1 VSEQKPLIDGME
13 VQLRADWQREVAGFK
28 VLLHREGGGYRLE
41 VWRDLEEVKS
51 WSVRD
56 EAGAKA
62 ALEELRELLLEKVE
76 PETAGEAEK
85 LLEELRGRFE
95 RSVRA
100 ALVIEEGGEEIRV
113 LASDGAV
120 LKASMFFYEGKD
132 GVEWLGELTYLVA
145 EVEEKGEEEGGR
157 GKRGK
162 AAKLGLFPFLALAK
176 AVGGKVVER
185 KLIRVRGGVID
196 LDGVKMPLEFKAQLD
211 KALDT
216 MLDLGAVVEWL
227 KGREVKVSEVYPKL
241 LERVKRF
248 VNFNWDPRLYHVVS
262 CYIVA
267 TYFAQ
272 VFPAFPQLHFV
283 GSISSGKT
291 RAGLAVARAA
301 RRGLSTTDTSEASIF
316 RIAEGVGATLLID
329 DVWGEGAKIA
339 HLTYKKGVSV
349 PRVEKG
355 AGERLLLRL
364 FETYCPTVYTGVEL
378 PIEHKRSRA
387 IVIGMRKAPDPNPE
401 GRDPEPRDFE
411 DIRRE
416 LYICELTQFPEVKR
430 KFEEL
435 ARQRRELGLEGRDFE
450 VWGPLLAVAALAGKE
465 AYDEVLK
472 YAKQDVGRKVEEMYL
487 EEKEVLSG
495 LERLL
500 LSKAEELFTGEL
512 ERLWKGEEK
521 NWEPYREKL
530 VGITAKLEEGV
541 LFSAADLLR
550 AMKEVLARKEGEEG
564 GEKPYTMKQFESRWT
579 VQRLGRFLSARLED
593 AAPFEKKTRG
603 VHVRRIKL
611 SSFLAAAERY
621 GYEPDERLLKLAR
634 FLREGER
641 ESEKKANSL
650 SVPQT
655 VEAQTP
661 QQSGSVSV
669 NDTSVG
675 SLSAK
680 GERESSPGRTPYVS
694 APAERD
700 AEALDRRRGE
710 APPEET
716 PSFSPGQ
723 LSLSPSTGKSAD
735 KPFLTETVQPREES
749 GKVSEEGSPKGE
761 KGELGGTP
769 TPSLLSENEEFE
781 EVEGAPPPPVASA
794 GEPRRNGENGEM
806 EKVENE
812 EACPYWNGEYC
823 GAAGYASFRSEVL
836 EKGRR
841 PPCLGGSDKCP
852 WGAWRLNALRRRRLE
867 EEMAE
872 EAAEVWGG

>member
-1 VSEQKPLIDGME
+1 VVAVSSGVFVEGMPVE
-13 VQLRADWQREVAGFK
+13 VRADWQREVAGFK
-28 VLLHREGGGYRLE
+28 VLLRREGGGYRLE
-41 VWRDLEEVKS
+41 LWRDLEEVKS

-56 EAGAKA
+56 EATAEK
-62 ALEELRELLLEKVE
+62 ALEELRELLLEGVE
-76 PETAGEAEK
+76 PEAAEGAEK

-95 RSVRA
+95 RGVRA

-120 LKASMFFYEGKD
+120 LKASMFYYEGRD

-145 EVEEKGEEEGGR
+145 EVEEKGEGEGGR

-162 AAKLGLFPFLALAK
+162 AAKLGLLPFLALAK

-185 KLIRVRGGVID
+185 KLVRVRGGVID

-216 MLDLGAVVEWL
+216 MLDLDAVLEWL
-227 KGREVKVSEVYPKL
+227 KGREVRISEVYPKL

-248 VNFNWDPRLYHVVS
+248 ANFDWDPRLYHVVS

-283 GSISSGKT
+283 GSVSSGKT
-291 RAGLAVARAA
+291 RAGLTVARAA

-355 AGERLLLRL
+355 AGERLRLRL

-387 IVIGMRKAPDPNPE
+387 IVVSMRKAPDPNPE

-416 LYICELTQFPEVKR
+416 LYICELTQFPEVRR
-430 KFEEL
+430 KFNEL
-435 ARQRRELGLEGRDFE
+435 ARRRRELGLEGRDFE
-450 VWGPLLAVAALAGKE
+450 VWGPLLAVAALVGE
-465 AYDEVLK
+465 DVFREVHE
-472 YAKQDVGRKVEEMYL
+472 YALQDVGRKIEEMYL
-487 EEKEVLSG
+487 EEKEVLAG

-500 LSKAEELFTGEL
+500 LSKAEELFRGEL
-512 ERLWKGEEK
+512 EKLWKGEEK
-521 NWEPYREKL
+521 DWEVHRERL
-530 VGITAKLEEGV
+530 AGVVAELEKGV

-550 AMKEVLARKEGEEG
+550 AMKEVLARKEGEEASEG
-564 GEKPYTMKQFESRWT
+564 KPYTTKQFESRWT

-593 AAPFEKKTRG
+593 AAPFEKKTKG
-603 VHVRRIKL
+603 VHVRRITL
-611 SSFLAAAERY
+611 SSFLKAAERY
-621 GYEPDERLLKLAR
+621 GFEPDGRLLELAR

-641 ESEKKANSL
+641 ESAKESHLPL
-650 SVPQT
+650 SSRTAEEVSSKQ
-655 VEAQTP
+655 V
-661 QQSGSVSV
+661 GSFSV
-669 NDTSVG
+669 NDASVD
-675 SLSAK
+675 SLSREGRE
-680 GERESSPGRTPYVS
+680 GEFSGENPLCFK
-694 APAERD
+694 PAER
-700 AEALDRRRGE
+700 
-710 APPEET
+710 ET
-716 PSFSPGQ
+716 PPQETPPLSPGQ
-723 LSLSPSTGKSAD
+723 LSLSPSVEKSAE
-735 KPFLTETVQPREES
+735 KPFLVETVQTREEG

-769 TPSLLSENEEFE
+769 TPSLLSENKKLEETRIDEFE
-781 EVEGAPPPPVASA
+781 EAVGRVLELYRTGERDLWEAAKKVLPSA
-794 GEPRRNGENGEM
+794 G
-806 EKVENE
+806 
-812 EACPYWNGEYC
+812 
-823 GAAGYASFRSEVL
+823 
-836 EKGRR
+836 
-841 PPCLGGSDKCP
+841 PP
-852 WGAWRLNALRRRRLE
+852 AWRRVAKEAFRRLE
-867 EEMAE
+867 AE
-872 EAAEVWGG
+872 GVGAWVSA

>member
-1 VSEQKPLIDGME
+1 ME

-41 VWRDLEEVKS
+41 LWRDLEEVKS
-51 WSVRD
+51 WSVVD
-56 EAGAKA
+56 APTAEK

-100 ALVIEEGGEEIRV
+100 VLVLEEEDEEIRI

-120 LKASMFFYEGKD
+120 LKAPMLFYEGKD

-145 EVEEKGEEEGGR
+145 EVREKEGEEGGK
-157 GKRGK
+157 GKRRK
-162 AAKLGLFPFLALAK
+162 AAKVGLLPFLALAK

-185 KLIRVRGGVID
+185 KLVRVRGGVID

-216 MLDLGAVVEWL
+216 MLDLDTVKEWL
-227 KGREVKVSEVYPKL
+227 KGREARISEVYWKL

-248 VNFNWDPRLYHVVS
+248 ANFEWDPRLYHVVS

-272 VFPAFPQLHFV
+272 VFPAFPQLYFI
-283 GSISSGKT
+283 GSTSSGKT
-291 RAGLAVARAA
+291 RAGLTVARAA
-301 RRGLSTTDTSEASIF
+301 RRGLSTTDTSEASIY

-355 AGERLLLRL
+355 AGEQLRLRL
-364 FETYCPTVYTGVEL
+364 FETYCPTVFTGVEL

-387 IVIGMRKAPDPNPE
+387 IVVNMQKAPDPNPE
-401 GRDPEPRDFE
+401 GKDPTPRDFE

-430 KFEEL
+430 MFDEL
-435 ARQRRELGLEGRDFE
+435 ARRRRELGLEGRDFE
-450 VWGPLLAVAALAGKE
+450 VWGPLLAVAALVGEDVFKQVRE
-465 AYDEVLK
+465 
-472 YAKQDVGRKVEEMYL
+472 YALQDVGRKIEEMYL
-487 EEKEVLSG
+487 EEKEVLAG

-500 LSKAEELFTGEL
+500 LSKAEELFRGEL
-512 ERLWKGEEK
+512 EKLWKGEEK
-521 NWEPYREKL
+521 DWEAYREKL
-530 VGITAKLEEGV
+530 AGVVAELEKGV
-541 LFSAADLLR
+541 TFSASVLRR
-550 AMKEVLARKEGEEG
+550 AMKEVLVRGEGEEASEG
-564 GEKPYTMKQFESRWT
+564 KPYTEKQFESRWT
-579 VQRLGRFLSARLED
+579 EQRLGRFLSSRLEG

-603 VHVRRIKL
+603 VHVRRITL

-621 GYEPDERLLKLAR
+621 GFEPDERLLKLVR

-641 ESEKKANSL
+641 ESTKESHLPLSPRTSEEASL
-650 SVPQT
+650 KQD
-655 VEAQTP
+655 
-661 QQSGSVSV
+661 GSVSV
-669 NDTSVG
+669 NDTRVD
-675 SLSAK
+675 SLSAE

-694 APAERD
+694 PPAE
-700 AEALDRRRGE
+700 GE
-710 APPEET
+710 APPQET
-716 PSFSPGQ
+716 PSFSPGR
-723 LSLSPSTGKSAD
+723 LSLSPSIEKRAD
-735 KPFLTETVQPREES
+735 KPFLAETVQPREEG
-749 GKVSEEGSPKGE
+749 GKGSEEGSPEGE

-769 TPSLLSENEEFE
+769 TPSLLSENKKLEETQTNEFE
-781 EVEGAPPPPVASA
+781 EAVKKVLELYRA
-794 GEPRRNGENGEM
+794 GERNLW
-806 EKVENE
+806 
-812 EACPYWNGEYC
+812 EAAKKALPD
-823 GAAGYASFRSEVL
+823 AG
-836 EKGRR
+836 
-841 PPCLGGSDKCP
+841 PP
-852 WGAWRLNALRRRRLE
+852 AWRRVAREAFRRLE
-867 EEMAE
+867 AE
-872 EAAEVWGG
+872 GVGA